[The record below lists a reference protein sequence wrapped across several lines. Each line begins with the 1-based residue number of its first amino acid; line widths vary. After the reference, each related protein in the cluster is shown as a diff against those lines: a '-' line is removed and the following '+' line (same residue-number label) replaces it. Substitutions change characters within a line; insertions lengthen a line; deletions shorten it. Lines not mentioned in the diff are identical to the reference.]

1 MRHDAPAAKM
11 RLQQESKELMRPLAV
26 FVLLAVLLGICP
38 ALAARSG
45 SSTGRALATGVAE
58 DALRSSD
65 STTARQQMSLLTG
78 AGFGAVRVTSIWKPE
93 ATAPTTDE
101 FRVLRNVD
109 AAARAGGVRVYV
121 SVMPAGSATTPLTA
135 DAQQQL
141 AAYTAAVVKA
151 FPAFDDVIV
160 GNEPNLNRFWMP
172 QFAADGSDAAAVSY
186 ETLLATTY
194 DAVKAA
200 DPAVRVWGGALAPR
214 GVDKPNTG
222 RDTHSPTAFIRDL
235 GAAYR
240 ASGRALPLMDGLAF
254 HPYAD
259 TSSQSPDFAHPNSTT
274 IGMAD
279 YGKLTALLE
288 EAFGGT
294 EQPGAALPILY
305 DEFGVETAIPA
316 AKASLYTGTE
326 PATTKPVDEMTQAAY
341 YSKALQLAYCQ
352 PTVAAILLFHAID
365 EQALASWQSGVYYAD
380 DTPKASLA
388 PVKESLA
395 RTAGGSIAKCP
406 GVALVVQPLVLLWPT
421 RVETSHGNRKVRLR
435 CDLDCTYD
443 VRLTRYPSGATSLVK
458 RGSAKART
466 PVIVDLGSRKL
477 SAGRYRY
484 TLSLRHPVN
493 PAPTPTLRSGLV
505 FALP

>member
-1 MRHDAPAAKM
+1 M
-11 RLQQESKELMRPLAV
+11 RLQPQSKELMRSLAV
-26 FVLLAVLLGICP
+26 VALIVALLGIGP
-38 ALAARSG
+38 APASRSG
-45 SSTGRALATGVAE
+45 TSEGRPLATGVAE
-58 DALRSSD
+58 DAVRSPD
-65 STTARQQMSLLTG
+65 PTTAGRQVSLLTG
-78 AGFGAVRVTSIWKPE
+78 AGFGAVRVTSIWTPG
-93 ATAPTTDE
+93 ATAPTADE
-101 FRVLRNVD
+101 LRVLRNVD
-109 AAARAGGVRVYV
+109 AAAKAAGIRVYV
-121 SVMPAGSATTPLTA
+121 SVMAAGSGTTPLTSE
-135 DAQQQL
+135 AQQQL
-141 AAYTAAVVKA
+141 AAYAGAVVKG

-172 QFAADGSDAAAVSY
+172 QFAADGSDAAAVAY

-194 DAVKAA
+194 DAVKAT

-259 TSSQSPDFAHPNSTT
+259 TSSQSPDFAHPNTTT

-294 EQPGAALPILY
+294 AQPGAMLPILY
-305 DEFGVETAIPA
+305 DEFGVETVVPE

-326 PATTKPVDEMTQAAY
+326 PATTKPADEATQAAY
-341 YSKALQLAYCQ
+341 YTRALQLAYCQ
-352 PTVAAILLFHAID
+352 PTVAGILLFHAID
-365 EQALASWQSGVYYAD
+365 EQALPSWQSGVYYAD
-380 DTPKASLA
+380 DTAKSSLA

-395 RTAGGSIAKCP
+395 RTAGGSIAKCS
-406 GVALVVQPLVLLWPT
+406 GVALVVQPLALRWPT
-421 RVETSHGNRKVRLR
+421 RAETAHGNRKLRLR
-435 CDLDCTYD
+435 CDLDCSYD
-443 VRLTRYPSGATSLVK
+443 VRLTRFPSGATSLVK
-458 RGSAKART
+458 RGTARART
-466 PVIVDLGSRKL
+466 PVVVDLGSRKL
-477 SAGRYRY
+477 AAGKYRY
-484 TLSLRHPVN
+484 TLVLRHPVN
-493 PAPTPTLRSGLV
+493 PAPTPTLRSGPV